1 MDEAGAEL
9 HLNDSVSLRVR
20 RVISDVPD
28 VHLLR
33 LLCVRVV
40 VHARRLLVAERWGKM
55 RPHLNITA

>member
-9 HLNDSVSLRVR
+9 HLDDSVSLRVR

-40 VHARRLLVAERWGKM
+40 VTCAAWATNNEDGQNVLGER
-55 RPHLNITA
+55 